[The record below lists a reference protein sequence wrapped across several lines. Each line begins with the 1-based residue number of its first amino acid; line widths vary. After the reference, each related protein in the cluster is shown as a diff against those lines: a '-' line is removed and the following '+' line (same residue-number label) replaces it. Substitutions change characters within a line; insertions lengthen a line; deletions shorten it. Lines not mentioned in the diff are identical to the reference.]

1 MKLKLGPLVGQASG
15 SIGATTFS
23 HNRGGPYT
31 RLRAIPSNPQTVYQQ
46 AVRNRLQTTSSAW
59 RSLTEAQRDAWSAWA
74 AANPIVDRLGDT
86 RILAGNPAYSSLNVR
101 RLQIGLASVATPPT
115 VAMPNG
121 LTTLTLTADIG
132 AGNYELIYTPTP
144 AGAAQSIWVRACK
157 LPGASINYVK
167 NRLRVTQIS
176 AAAQASPLDVQAG
189 IETQFGASLVGE
201 KVVVFI
207 HVLDRNTGLLSLPL
221 RAEAIVVST

>member
-1 MKLKLGPLVGQASG
+1 
-15 SIGATTFS
+15 
-23 HNRGGPYT
+23 
-31 RLRAIPSNPQTVYQQ
+31 
-46 AVRNRLQTTSSAW
+46 
-59 RSLTEAQRDAWSAWA
+59 
-74 AANPIVDRLGDT
+74 
-86 RILAGNPAYSSLNVR
+86 
-101 RLQIGLASVATPPT
+101 
-115 VAMPNG
+115 MPNG